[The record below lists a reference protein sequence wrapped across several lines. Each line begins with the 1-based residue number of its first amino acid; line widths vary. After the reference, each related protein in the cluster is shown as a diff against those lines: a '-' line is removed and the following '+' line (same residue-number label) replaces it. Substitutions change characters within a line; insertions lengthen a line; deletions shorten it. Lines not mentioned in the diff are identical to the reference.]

1 MGEIAWTVT
10 IGGSLFDLKLKRDSG
25 EGEYLIEYG
34 EGEEITW
41 QSRASLNHIHGDRYL
56 LNLDNTGT
64 HLFIRRAGGGYIAS
78 VSGHQFKTQVE
89 ETRLYHLKKETT
101 VDSGGIDLGEITAP
115 MPGLVLTIE
124 VEVGAVISKGDGVAI
139 VESMKMENLIKSSIG
154 GKVDEVLVEAG
165 QVVDRG
171 DPLVRIVPE
180 DE

>member
-10 IGGSLFDLKLKRDSG
+10 VGGSVFDLKLKRDSG

-34 EGEEITW
+34 QGEGITR

-64 HLFIRRAGGGYIAS
+64 HLLIRRAKGGYIAS
-78 VSGHQFKTQVE
+78 LSGHQFKTQVE
-89 ETRLYHLKKETT
+89 ATRLYILNKEITG
-101 VDSGGIDLGEITAP
+101 DGGGIDLGEINAP

-124 VEVGAVISKGDGVAI
+124 VEEGAVISKGDGIAV

-154 GKVDEVLVEAG
+154 GKVDKVLVEAG

-171 DPLVRIVPE
+171 DPLVRVVPE
-180 DE
+180 D